1 MVIRRTPVNSP
12 FARFVDRM
20 IENAARDYA
29 PVAEYTEGDF
39 ALALDIVDNDAQYV
53 VKANLPGVK
62 PENIDIQLHDNVLTV
77 SAEINEEKREEKGT
91 MLLQERQ
98 YGKFVRS
105 VRFPTPVNA
114 DAVEAGYNDGVLHLN
129 VPKAQN
135 AGAKRISIGS
145 GKNGK

>member
-1 MVIRRTPVNSP
+1 MLIRRTPVNSP

-29 PVAEYTEGDF
+29 PVTEYTEGDF
-39 ALALDIVDNDAQYV
+39 ALALDVVDHDQHYL

-77 SAEINEEKREEKGT
+77 SAEIKEEHKEEKGT
-91 MLLQERQ
+91 LILHERQ
-98 YGKFVRS
+98 YGRFVRS
-105 VRFPTPVNA
+105 MRFPTPVNA
-114 DAVEAGYNDGVLHLN
+114 DAVEASYTDGVLSLN

-135 AGAKRISIGS
+135 AGAKRISI
-145 GKNGK
+145 KNGK